1 MLNVLS
7 GGVTDRLV
15 KDTDYKKQ
23 VLSYKGSES
32 IYLCRA
38 VKQNNRDLQIT
49 FQLPF
54 LVDEIPEISL
64 KNCFVSRD
72 EDNIWHRA
80 SLSSNP
86 SIMVSNNTL
95 QFKVEADE
103 DIANIGSYYF
113 LIQGTVG
120 ELTLTWGGGVTL
132 KRLFHKIK
140 HFFHREEVLA

>member
-1 MLNVLS
+1 MLSVKSLGSNKN
-7 GGVTDRLV
+7 LV

-49 FQLPF
+49 IQLPF

-113 LIQGTVG
+113 LIQGTEG
-120 ELTLTWGGGVTL
+120 ELTLTWGGGNS
-132 KRLFHKIK
+132 
-140 HFFHREEVLA
+140 

>member
-15 KDTDYKKQ
+15 EDTDYTKQ
-23 VLSYKGSES
+23 ILSYKGTET

-38 VKQNNRDLQIT
+38 VKQNDRDLQIT

-54 LVDEIPEISL
+54 LVDEIPSISL
-64 KNCFVSRD
+64 KNCFVARD
-72 EDNIWHRA
+72 EDNVWHRA

-86 SIMVSNNTL
+86 SITVSNNTV

-113 LIQGTVG
+113 VIQDRKSV
-120 ELTLTWGGGVTL
+120 V
-132 KRLFHKIK
+132 
-140 HFFHREEVLA
+140 

>member
-23 VLSYKGSES
+23 VLSFKGPES

-120 ELTLTWGGGVTL
+120 ELTLTWGGVTL
-132 KRLFHKIK
+132 KGLLSKIK
-140 HFFHREEVLA
+140 HFFQREEVLA

>member
-1 MLNVLS
+1 MLSVKSLGSNKN
-7 GGVTDRLV
+7 LV

-113 LIQGTVG
+113 LIQGTEG
-120 ELTLTWGGGVTL
+120 ELTLTWGGVTL
-132 KRLFHKIK
+132 KGLLSKIK
-140 HFFHREEVLA
+140 HFFHREEVLV

>member
-15 KDTDYKKQ
+15 EDTDYTKQ
-23 VLSYKGSES
+23 ILSYKGTET

-38 VKQNNRDLQIT
+38 VKQNDRDLQIT

-54 LVDEIPEISL
+54 LVDEIPSISL
-64 KNCFVSRD
+64 KNCFVARD
-72 EDNIWHRA
+72 EDNVWHRA

-86 SIMVSNNTL
+86 SITVSNNTV

-113 LIQGTVG
+113 VIQGVQG
-120 ELTLTWGGGVTL
+120 ELKLTWGGGNS
-132 KRLFHKIK
+132 
-140 HFFHREEVLA
+140 